1 MSMGQCT
8 MGSREEHRDETS
20 AKCCCGLWAVST
32 QQQRRVGDSQT
43 WRHHSCVA
51 DGWVRENG
59 SAVDL
64 GRISRAVNIGLQ
76 QVSQCCGVVARWA
89 RLRAGGS
96 NEQEPQ
102 PGALQSRR
110 YLAMSTK
117 QLPGSPIVSYQSRGG
132 DLVELR
138 IRSPYG
144 L

>member
-1 MSMGQCT
+1 

-43 WRHHSCVA
+43 WRHHSCV
-51 DGWVRENG
+51 GRRLEVRENG
-59 SAVDL
+59 SAVVDL

-96 NEQEPQ
+96 
-102 PGALQSRR
+102 
-110 YLAMSTK
+110 K
-117 QLPGSPIVSYQSRGG
+117 
-132 DLVELR
+132 
-138 IRSPYG
+138 
-144 L
+144 